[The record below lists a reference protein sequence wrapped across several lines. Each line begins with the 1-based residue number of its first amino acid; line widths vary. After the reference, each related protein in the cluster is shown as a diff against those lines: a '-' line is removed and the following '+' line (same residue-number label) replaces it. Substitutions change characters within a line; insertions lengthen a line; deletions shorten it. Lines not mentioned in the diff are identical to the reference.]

1 MQLPSIIIVDD
12 HQIFRRSLKSLI
24 VNEQIGNVIG
34 EASNGKEFLE
44 IIEHNIPD
52 LVLMDI
58 DMPIMNGIEATKI
71 AIEKHPNIRVLV
83 LSMFGDENY
92 YNQMVDAGVKG
103 FLLKTSDIKELEN
116 AIYMVHEGKSYFSSE
131 LLQSIISNFNT
142 KNKKNINDPETAKLT
157 EREMDVL
164 KLICKGL
171 TNEKIAEQLHIS
183 PKTVKGHRANLL
195 DKTGCNNST
204 SMVIYSIK
212 HKIIEI

>member
-1 MQLPSIIIVDD
+1 
-12 HQIFRRSLKSLI
+12 
-24 VNEQIGNVIG
+24 
-34 EASNGKEFLE
+34 
-44 IIEHNIPD
+44 
-52 LVLMDI
+52 MDI
-58 DMPIMNGIEATKI
+58 DMPIMNGIEATKT
-71 AIEKHPNIRVLV
+71 AIEKYPNIRILV

-92 YNQMVDAGVKG
+92 YNQMVEAGVKG

-116 AIYMVHEGKSYFSSE
+116 AIHLVNEGKSYFSSE

-142 KNKKNINDPETAKLT
+142 KNSNYPDTAKLT